1 MQTGSMGG
9 RLVALVLVA
18 GTSLA
23 AADPAGTVVGAPG
36 PRKIEVVSF
45 RDQATAIATELVNVQ
60 SNSDPELLV
69 SMWSVSRWTR
79 SGKATKLRAGAAGA
93 TLLGEALLAF
103 DGSPLAALGAF
114 AGAATLDAAANDI
127 DADEA
132 NRHGSDVRPMV
143 PPR

>member
-1 MQTGSMGG
+1 VHPGDMPRSITV
-9 RLVALVLVA
+9 LALLA

-36 PRKIEVVSF
+36 PKKVESISF
-45 RDQATAIATELVNVQ
+45 RDQAQAIATELVNVQ
-60 SNSDPELLV
+60 SNSDPELFV
-69 SMWSVSRWTR
+69 SMWSVNRWTR
-79 SGKATKLRAGAAGA
+79 SGKAARLRTAAAGA

-103 DGSPLAALGAF
+103 DASPLAVLGAF
-114 AGAATLDAAANDI
+114 AGAATLDQAANDL

-132 NRHGSDVRPMV
+132 NRRGDTGRPLV

>member
-1 MQTGSMGG
+1 MGP

-18 GTSLA
+18 GTSGA

-36 PRKIEVVSF
+36 PRKIEAISF
-45 RDQATAIATELVNVQ
+45 RDQASAIATELVNVQ

-69 SMWSVSRWTR
+69 SMWSVNRWTR
-79 SGKATKLRAGAAGA
+79 SGKATKLRAAAAGA

-103 DGSPLAALGAF
+103 DRSPLAALGAF

-132 NRHGSDVRPMV
+132 NRHGHDPRPML